1 MLSSQLWP
9 IDVAQEGDPPT
20 CQLCARA
27 DRLPGLKWCDLCI
40 ATIRAWR
47 RGLSQAEHFAM
58 IREALQGKGEMD
70 GREFLA
76 EMIRR
81 LQEWG

>member
-9 IDVAQEGDPPT
+9 IDVAREGDPPT

-47 RGLSQAEHFAM
+47 RGLSQEEHIA
-58 IREALQGKGEMD
+58 IAYEVRQGKGPAD
-70 GREFLA
+70 GAMFLA

-81 LQEWG
+81 LQEW